1 MKSKWHGINVRR
13 LAAGIIVSFP
23 VPLVCCKID
32 LFFRRPAGAPALHV
46 KVDGCMFSP
55 SRQTEMEIPI

>member
-1 MKSKWHGINVRR
+1 MKSKSHGINVRR
-13 LAAGIIVSFP
+13 LAAGIIVSFA
-23 VPLVCCKID
+23 VPFGRLQNRP
-32 LFFRRPAGAPALHV
+32 FFRRPAGAPALHI